1 MKRQAFT
8 FNLSMSVLAMLFA
21 THAQAGN
28 PAVLAASSPAIT
40 GGALSATIAGLS
52 AASVQALPGFPVQVF
67 RDGHRGGQV
76 TVAYTVQSN
85 GSVTDVRVLDA
96 RPAVVFNRAATSMV
110 AGWRFVPGN
119 APQARQ
125 VAVDYDAR

>member
-21 THAQAGN
+21 THAQAGTT
-28 PAVLAASSPAIT
+28 AVLAANSPAVG
-40 GGALSATIAGLS
+40 GGALSTAIAGLS
-52 AASVQALPGFPVQVF
+52 ADSARALPGYPLQAF
-67 RDGHRGGQV
+67 RDGHRNGQV
-76 TVAYTVQSN
+76 TVAYTVQPD
-85 GSVTDVRVLDA
+85 GAVTDVRVLDA

-110 AGWRFVPGN
+110 ADWRFVPDS

-125 VAVDYDAR
+125 IAIDYDAR